1 LLFNHGKVGKEK
13 NGGSEKLLESEVE
26 EYYDRLEIRIREA
39 YDEENEIIFDS
50 EEQQI
55 NS

>member
-1 LLFNHGKVGKEK
+1 
-13 NGGSEKLLESEVE
+13 
-26 EYYDRLEIRIREA
+26 LEIRIREA